1 MSTPVPVPFGLLI
14 TKCKTDNVVN
24 KIESSNL
31 FNSNENFKMIINHL
45 KKYCSELD
53 NIGIKIPSDVIF
65 LDKIDEKQ
73 QQQDGKFIVK
83 SILGKF
89 NIFSFDINFEKII
102 KSYCD
107 EYLDPFHYI
116 IFNPVTIFNE
126 NEIDIDD
133 VCAEL
138 LVNTLFFYVKHYEN
152 NN

>member
-1 MSTPVPVPFGLLI
+1 MSTPIPIPFGLII

-31 FNSNENFKMIINHL
+31 CNSNEDFGMILNHL

-73 QQQDGKFIVK
+73 QQQDRKFIEN
-83 SILGKF
+83 SRLGKL
-89 NIFSFDINFEKII
+89 NIFTFDINFEKII
-102 KSYCD
+102 ESYCD
-107 EYLDPFHYI
+107 EYSDPFHYI
-116 IFNPVTIFNE
+116 MFNPVTIFDE

-138 LVNTLFFYVKHYEN
+138 LVNTLIIYVKHYKN